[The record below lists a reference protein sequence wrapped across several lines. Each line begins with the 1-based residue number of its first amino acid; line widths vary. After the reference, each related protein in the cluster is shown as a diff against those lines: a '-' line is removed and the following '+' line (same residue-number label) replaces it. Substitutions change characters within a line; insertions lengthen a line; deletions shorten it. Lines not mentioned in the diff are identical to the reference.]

1 MTAGQLTAGRV
12 DERYAKLETE
22 DRQAAKLG
30 LLLGVLRA
38 AQAAAPVAGETPPAT
53 LCAARK
59 RLGRLA
65 IVIAGAAA
73 VRHIITTHRA
83 LVKINEREVAEEPW
97 NGLIFQVSL
106 NRDSAPALAKSVGA
120 IKADAARALFS
131 ISCKGVGW
139 AVLDSGIDQS
149 HRAFWDYEEIW
160 EAAEKA
166 ERMKRA
172 AAGL

>member
-1 MTAGQLTAGRV
+1 M
-12 DERYAKLETE
+12 
-22 DRQAAKLG
+22 
-30 LLLGVLRA
+30 LRA
-38 AQAAAPVAGETPPAT
+38 AQAAAPVAGGTPPAT

-73 VRHIITTHRA
+73 IRHIITTHRA
-83 LVKINEREVAEEPW
+83 LVKINKREVAEEPW

-106 NRDSAPALAKSVGA
+106 NRDSAAGARRSVGA
-120 IKADAARALFS
+120 IKADAARSLFS
-131 ISCKGVGW
+131 ISCKDVGW

-160 EAAEKA
+160 EAEEKA
-166 ERMKRA
+166 ERMKKPPPGMTAMTSRGRTGSRRPTISA
-172 AAGL
+172 ESARS